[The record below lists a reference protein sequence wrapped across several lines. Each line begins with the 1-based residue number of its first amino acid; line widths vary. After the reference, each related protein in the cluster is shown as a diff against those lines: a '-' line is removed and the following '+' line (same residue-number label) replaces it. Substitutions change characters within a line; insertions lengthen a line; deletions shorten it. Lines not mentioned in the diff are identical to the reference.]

1 MPSSGLLEYPEFIK
15 ACIHSLH
22 KYLFHE
28 DLSEPGTVPAP
39 GDTAK
44 QLKTSALG
52 SLPNPTW
59 LLVTLE
65 GWVCL
70 PTGGELKEGR
80 LGS

>member
-1 MPSSGLLEYPEFIK
+1 M
-15 ACIHSLH
+15 
-22 KYLFHE
+22 
-28 DLSEPGTVPAP
+28 PGTVPAP

-80 LGS
+80 PGS

>member
-1 MPSSGLLEYPEFIK
+1 MPSSGLPEYPEFIK
-15 ACIHSLH
+15 LVSIH
-22 KYLFHE
+22 YTNIYFTE
-28 DLSEPGTVPAP
+28 DLSVPGTVPAP